1 MSMRFKW
8 KKQIVIALGFF
19 ILVWVGDAV
28 IDALFFDE
36 LSLSHGLATQ
46 DPRELYMRT
55 ICSVLLALLFL
66 VVTTLGE
73 TRRRAENSLRQSD
86 ELSRIFFESA
96 NDAICVIETDE
107 LAITGANGIFLR
119 THGITE
125 KEALG
130 QSFADLISRQGLPEE
145 ILGLVAQCVVSGVP
159 ANREISYL
167 AAGEK
172 VYQEVSCYPIGDTQR
187 GIERVL
193 HVTRDISARRR
204 SEALL
209 KESEQRYRAIFEN
222 TGTAMAITLPD
233 GILHVVNK
241 GFEAITGYS
250 REELEGRMRWTDF
263 VCDESKEEMLEKR
276 STRWGDSGVRQECF
290 SLRMKNRLG
299 EDKPMVGNWAAIG
312 DTRETVVSLLD
323 ITAQKRVEDALR
335 QSRAT
340 LAVAQRIASLGNWD
354 WDVVTDSLTWS
365 EEVFRIFGIDS
376 ASPPT
381 YEEFLRAVHP
391 DDRERVIKAIND
403 ALFNKKPYHMDHRIV
418 LPGGAVR
425 TLSSRGEVSFDAEG
439 RPLRMVGTNQDV
451 TWRNEAEQ
459 ALRSS
464 EEKFS
469 KAFHAS
475 PDSIVITRAQDGTYI
490 DVNEAFQEM
499 TGYTR
504 AEVTG
509 HSSLELKLWAD
520 PEARMVMLRLLNQYG
535 HVRNLDVRFRVK
547 SGETRE
553 ILWSADVIE
562 YRGEACLIAIS
573 RDVTD
578 QRQLEKELL
587 ESDAKLYMKH
597 EELKNLFHQMEGI
610 RREWEETM
618 DCISDMFI
626 LADQWGRIR
635 RFNRAVE
642 TFTGK
647 AHRDIVGRE
656 CLQFLEAHGL
666 KGHLQAPGAEIF
678 HEQSGKWLVLKRY
691 AFPTPEVDGSTREV
705 VIINDT
711 TGTGRR
717 DLDTP
722 QRLAQQPGDL
732 IKKVS
737 HIKCLR

>member
-1 MSMRFKW
+1 MS
-8 KKQIVIALGFF
+8 KQSLLKGQMASAFGLFALF
-19 ILVWVGDAV
+19 WAGDALM
-28 IDALFFDE
+28 DALVFSDGAFLHE
-36 LSLSHGLATQ
+36 LFSPDLH
-46 DPRELYMRT
+46 EIWMRS
-55 ICSVLLALLFL
+55 INSVLLAVLFL
-66 VVTTLGE
+66 VLASLKE
-73 TRRRAENSLRQSD
+73 RRRIAENSIRHSD

-107 LAITGANGIFLR
+107 LNIAGTNGVFLKK
-119 THGITE
+119 HALSE
-125 KEALG
+125 EAALG
-130 QSFADLISRQGLPEE
+130 QNFSRLILGQGLPEE
-145 ILGLVAQCVVSGVP
+145 VLGLVAQCAASAAP
-159 ANREISYL
+159 ASREISYL
-167 AAGEK
+167 GADGAK
-172 VYQEVSCYPIGDTQR
+172 VYEEVSCYPIVDPAR
-187 GIERVL
+187 GVDRVL
-193 HVTRDISARRR
+193 YLARDISASRR

-222 TGTAMAITLPD
+222 TGSAMAITLPD
-233 GILHVVNK
+233 GILQVVNK
-241 GFEAITGYS
+241 GFEAISGYS

-263 VCDESKEEMLEKR
+263 LDQEAGEEIQAQR
-276 STRWGDSGVRQECF
+276 SLRWGDPGVRQNCF
-290 SLRMKNRLG
+290 ELRIKNRRG
-299 EDKPMVGNWAAIG
+299 EHTPVVGNWAAIA
-312 DTRETVVSLLD
+312 DSRETVISLLD

-340 LAVAQRIASLGNWD
+340 LALAQRIARLGNWE
-354 WDVVTDSLTWS
+354 WDVVADVLTWS
-365 EEVFRIFGIDS
+365 EEVYRIYGVDPSFT
-376 ASPPT
+376 PT
-381 YEEFLRAVHP
+381 HEGFLRAVHP
-391 DDRERVIKAIND
+391 DDRENLIKVVND
-403 ALFNKKPYHMDHRIV
+403 ALYNKKPYSLDHRIV
-418 LPGGAVR
+418 LPGGSLR
-425 TLSSRGEVSFDAEG
+425 TLSSRAEVTFDAQG
-439 RPLRMVGTNQDV
+439 RPLRMIGTTQDV

-459 ALRSS
+459 ALRRS

-475 PDSIVITRAQDGTYI
+475 PDSIVITRAEDGTYI

-504 AEVTG
+504 DEVMG

-520 PEARMVMLRLLNQYG
+520 PDARMVMLRLLNQYG

-547 SGETRE
+547 SGEIRE
-553 ILWSADVIE
+553 LLWSADVIE
-562 YRGEACLIAIS
+562 YEGQACLIAIS

-578 QRQLEKELL
+578 QRHLEKELL

-656 CLQFLEAHGL
+656 CLSFLEAEGL
-666 KGHLQAPGAEIF
+666 KKHLETPGVEQF

-691 AFPTPEVDGSTREV
+691 AFPTAEVDGSTREV

-711 TGTGRR
+711 TGSGRR
-717 DLDTP
+717 E
-722 QRLAQQPGDL
+722 LARPLNVIDAA
-732 IKKVS
+732 S
-737 HIKCLR
+737 RFR